1 MVIIE
6 SHVLCRSKKNLKFL
20 LYTRP
25 PPLLTHMI
33 KFGTLICVGMQ
44 VSVVGLI
51 VIQTSYINNPSRV
64 LVASMPPEVPSVLQ
78 LTPTPVTFASP
89 PAVVQ
94 ETPTPVTFASPPTVV
109 QETPKPEPLFP
120 EQCVQAPPD
129 PGEVGCISH
138 AQKVCLFRDL
148 TIYNNLIYSPRQAL
162 TLDVINIG
170 PLVVHSPP
178 PVLAVPTKV
187 LDGLT
192 VVLHRMY
199 PGNYAHAT
207 RDTLAHA
214 FFAHQ
219 TFYPGGDLHMVF
231 VDGVQTVGNVRE
243 VMYAIGNTTL
253 EGTGQEVIWARRA
266 VVGMFGHSPVD
277 SCNHHYLRPRGWR
290 ALANVMAMRHS
301 LVPPNSQNKT
311 VIWFV
316 NRNQGETREVTN
328 MGTIVASAKQAFTA
342 YNCVDVRPGSVNL
355 SMQVTLAQSALI
367 IVGPHGSNLAS
378 MIWGGPDVSVVELL
392 AASFHSGWWYGQAV
406 YQGSLWVS
414 VPGRLERLE
423 DIHDLG
429 NGRIEPDPDAVK
441 EQIQGLL
448 RGYPIRCQH
457 PGLPVAQA
465 CTFAQR

>member
-1 MVIIE
+1 
-6 SHVLCRSKKNLKFL
+6 
-20 LYTRP
+20 
-25 PPLLTHMI
+25 MI

-120 EQCVQAPPD
+120 EQCVQAPSE
-129 PGEVGCISH
+129 PGEVGCIFH
-138 AQKVCLFRDL
+138 PQKVCLFRDL

-178 PVLAVPTKV
+178 PVLAIPTKV

-253 EGTGQEVIWARRA
+253 EGTGQEVIWALRA

-277 SCNHHYLRPRGWR
+277 SCNHQLRPRGWL

-316 NRNQGETREVTN
+316 NKTV
-328 MGTIVASAKQAFTA
+328 
-342 YNCVDVRPGSVNL
+342 
-355 SMQVTLAQSALI
+355 
-367 IVGPHGSNLAS
+367 
-378 MIWGGPDVSVVELL
+378 IWFVK
-392 AASFHSGWWYGQAV
+392 
-406 YQGSLWVS
+406 GSL
-414 VPGRLERLE
+414 E
-423 DIHDLG
+423 
-429 NGRIEPDPDAVK
+429 K
-441 EQIQGLL
+441 
-448 RGYPIRCQH
+448 
-457 PGLPVAQA
+457 
-465 CTFAQR
+465 

>member
-1 MVIIE
+1 
-6 SHVLCRSKKNLKFL
+6 
-20 LYTRP
+20 
-25 PPLLTHMI
+25 
-33 KFGTLICVGMQ
+33 MQ
-44 VSVVGLI
+44 LSVFGLI
-51 VIQTSYINNPSRV
+51 VVHVLYTTPPSLASVALKFQEKPRVFQLPPKPVTLASLPQTTPRLLLPTPTPAPSRV
-64 LVASMPPEVPSVLQ
+64 FQLPPKPVTLASHPQTIPRLLLP
-78 LTPTPVTFASP
+78 TPTPA
-89 PAVVQ
+89 
-94 ETPTPVTFASPPTVV
+94 
-109 QETPKPEPLFP
+109 PLFP
-120 EQCVQAPPD
+120 EQCVQAPSE

-138 AQKVCLFRDL
+138 TQKVCLFRDL
-148 TIYNNLIYSPRQAL
+148 TIHNNLIYSPRQAF

-170 PLVVHSPP
+170 PLVVHSLPSD
-178 PVLAVPTKV
+178 LAAPTRV

-253 EGTGQEVIWARRA
+253 EGTGQEVVLALRA

-301 LVPPNSQNKT
+301 LAPPTSQNKT

-378 MIWGGPDVSVVELL
+378 MIWGGPDVSVIELL

-423 DIHDLG
+423 DTHDLG
-429 NGRIEPDPDAVK
+429 NARIEPDPDAVK

-465 CTFAQR
+465 CTSYPM